1 MARVTVRSLDGLA
14 QEVVVGAHRLTAD
27 EPVAVGGADQGPD
40 PYALLLASLGTCTSM
55 TLLMYARRKGWP
67 LEGVDVELEHDRVHD
82 EDCRNCEDPGRLVDR
97 ITRRIRVRGALDR
110 TQVGRLAEIARK
122 CPVHKT
128 LTHGVR
134 VADDV
139 QAAG

>member
-1 MARVTVRSLDGLA
+1 VTVRSLDGLA
-14 QEVVVGAHRLTAD
+14 QEVVAGRHRLLAD
-27 EPVAVGGADQGPD
+27 EPVAAGGADAGPD

-67 LEGVDVELEHDRVHD
+67 LEGVEVELEHDRVHD
-82 EDCRNCEDPGRLVDR
+82 ADCRNCDDPGRLVDR
-97 ITRRIRVRGALDR
+97 ITRRIRLRGALDR
-110 TQVGRLAEIARK
+110 AQLGRLAEIARK

-128 LTHGVR
+128 LTQGVR
-134 VADDV
+134 VADEV